1 MPESAERWLLVAE
14 IGGEAAAFGRVK
26 HAGELTD
33 WTGGPVPRG
42 WYLTGVIVGPAFR
55 RRGIGAE
62 LTRRRL
68 AWVAE
73 RADEAFYFASARNL
87 SSIDLHAQ
95 FGFREV
101 KPDFAFPGA
110 TFTGGRGVMF

>member
-1 MPESAERWLLVAE
+1 M
-14 IGGEAAAFGRVK
+14 
-26 HAGELTD
+26 
-33 WTGGPVPRG
+33 PRG

-73 RADEAFYFASARNL
+73 RANEAFYFASAMYL
-87 SSIDLHAQ
+87 SSIDLHTR
-95 FGFREV
+95 FGFRQV
-101 KPDFAFPGA
+101 NPDFAFPGA
-110 TFTGGRGVMF
+110 MFSSLSTSQASCNISASADAA